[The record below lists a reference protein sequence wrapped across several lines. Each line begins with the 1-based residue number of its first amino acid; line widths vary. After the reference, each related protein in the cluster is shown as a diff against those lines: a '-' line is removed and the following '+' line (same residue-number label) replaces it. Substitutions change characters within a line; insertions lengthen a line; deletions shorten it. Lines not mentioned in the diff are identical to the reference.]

1 MTADQGRAATARGAA
16 GSHSVRWG
24 LLLPP
29 VRRPG
34 EPDHSLLTL
43 QGRSLL
49 SRNLDF
55 LTGRFAAAAVV
66 RPRARGVDL
75 GDGEPRARLVIVDAG
90 FGMDARADATDDM
103 SLAAALRAGLSDL
116 GEPSFV
122 LAADMPFPSHEAI
135 DALLQRW
142 DGQAA
147 ACLPAVGGE
156 LVAHVGVYHPR
167 CLPALADA
175 EDGAVALSSVLAALD
190 PIVVPFPDPAPF
202 TRLWS
207 LADYERAR
215 RSLSPTQRPFPGP
228 AATDARP
235 ALVAVVGKSDSGK
248 TTVVERLLPE
258 LRRLG
263 LLVGTVKHDAH
274 DFEID
279 HPGTDSYRH
288 GAAGSPAYTIASP
301 HRLAHVA
308 VLEEEL
314 PLVEIVRRFYPGY
327 DLVLAEGY
335 KRQAPHR
342 IEIFRAGAGHREP
355 LSATEPM
362 LALMTDTDA
371 PHEHRFALDDIEG
384 LAAFIALRL
393 DSLRD
398 Y

>member
-1 MTADQGRAATARGAA
+1 MTAEQGQAAAARGAA
-16 GSHSVRWG
+16 TVRWG

-49 SRNLDF
+49 VRNLDF

-66 RPRARGVDL
+66 RPRACGVDL
-75 GDGEPRARLVIVDAG
+75 GDGEPHARLVIVDAG
-90 FGMDARADATDDM
+90 YGMDALADATDDM

-116 GEPSFV
+116 GEPSFA
-122 LAADMPFPSHEAI
+122 LASDMPSPSHEVV

-147 ACLPAVGGE
+147 ACLPAVGGK
-156 LVAHVGVYHPR
+156 LVPHFGIYHPR
-167 CLPALADA
+167 CIPDLAGA
-175 EDGAVALSSVLAALD
+175 EDGTVALSSVLAALD
-190 PIVVPFPDPAPF
+190 PIVVPFPDAAPF
-202 TRLWS
+202 SRLWS

-215 RSLSPTQRPFPGP
+215 RSACPAPRPFPGP

-235 ALVAVVGKSDSGK
+235 ALIAVVGKSDSGK

-258 LRRLG
+258 LKRLG
-263 LLVGTVKHDAH
+263 LLAGTVKHDAH

-308 VLEEEL
+308 VLDEEL

-342 IEIFRAGAGHREP
+342 IEVFRAGAGHREP

-362 LALMTDTDA
+362 LALITDTDA
-371 PHEHRFALDDIEG
+371 PHAHRFALDDVEG

-393 DSLRD
+393 DGLRD